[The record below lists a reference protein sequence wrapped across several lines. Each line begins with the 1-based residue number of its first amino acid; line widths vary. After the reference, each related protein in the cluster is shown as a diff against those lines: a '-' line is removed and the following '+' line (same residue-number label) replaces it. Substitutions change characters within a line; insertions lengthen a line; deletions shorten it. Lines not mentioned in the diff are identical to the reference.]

1 MRTEDIPRRL
11 WRALNSHGGSTIL
24 AWTARQCFLPSSL
37 IATARQKK
45 PVNKWSTST
54 WSSTNTSLPS
64 SRTMKSFNPRR
75 YHRCPH
81 VRVKLESANVAARNA
96 VDTNSDGTT
105 GAGKTTTCA
114 WKEMERGHLTNLK
127 AMTPEND
134 DKCKRDQ
141 TYRIKLKKKLH
152 TQSTL
157 LDTRTLQKEG
167 DWKKGIRALPK
178 LIACTILLQ
187 GWGPTKLSKDSPRQ
201 KNSSQGELLRTG
213 AYLALK
219 IMIQRPT

>member
-54 WSSTNTSLPS
+54 WSSTHTNRPS
-64 SRTMKSFNPRR
+64 SRAMKSFNPRR
-75 YHRCPH
+75 YHRCRH

-96 VDTNSDGTT
+96 VDTNFNGTT
-105 GAGKTTTCA
+105 SAGKTTTSA
-114 WKEMERGHLTNLK
+114 WEEMERGHLTNLR

-134 DKCKRDQ
+134 DKCKRDEAYEIQ
-141 TYRIKLKKKLH
+141 LKQKLQ

-157 LDTRTLQKEG
+157 LDTRTLQRKRVL
-167 DWKKGIRALPK
+167 KKRVYGRCP
-178 LIACTILLQ
+178 
-187 GWGPTKLSKDSPRQ
+187 S
-201 KNSSQGELLRTG
+201 
-213 AYLALK
+213 
-219 IMIQRPT
+219 